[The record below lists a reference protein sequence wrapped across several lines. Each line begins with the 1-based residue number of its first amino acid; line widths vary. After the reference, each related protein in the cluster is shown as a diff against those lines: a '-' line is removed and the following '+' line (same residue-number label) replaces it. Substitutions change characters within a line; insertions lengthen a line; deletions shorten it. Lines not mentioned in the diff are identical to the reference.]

1 MKKRNFWQALTSK
14 QHFVVF
20 LMGISSGLP
29 YLLIGSTLRLWF
41 TNVGIDIKTIGAST
55 LVMLPY
61 TWKFIWAPILD
72 RYPLP
77 FLGRRRGW
85 IILFQA
91 ALAISFFLMGQV
103 SPDTQ
108 TVLMLRLATLCA
120 FFSASQDIIID
131 AYRREILPDEELGL
145 GSSLAVTGYRI
156 GMLFATSLAP
166 ILSSHIPWGQVYT
179 IMALI
184 MATCMMATL
193 FSDEPTI
200 EVYKPKSLYA
210 SVQEPLMD
218 FFFKPNLVLGG
229 IFLLALMTLKPMLFP
244 EVQIPIMDELINWGT
259 HPLAY
264 LLYAI
269 AAFFVTKGPIR
280 GVILFILLYKLGDS
294 MASGLFKTFYSNI
307 GYSNEDIGKVA
318 GPIGIWAAI
327 VGGIIGGSL
336 QMKIGLKKCL
346 WYFGI
351 LQALSTATFAI
362 LGFFAPSLIA
372 LGLVIF
378 FETFTSGLGTAAYS
392 SFMASLTNK
401 KFTATQYALLTSI
414 MSTPAIL
421 LGSRS
426 GYIKDSIGWNGFF
439 IFCALIAIP
448 GILMLL
454 KFDTWQRKE
463 V

>member
-1 MKKRNFWQALTSK
+1 MSKRNFWQALTSK

-72 RYPLP
+72 RYSLP

-85 IILFQA
+85 ILLSQA
-91 ALAISFFLMGQV
+91 LLAIGFFLMGQV

-108 TVLMLRLATLCA
+108 TVLMLRLATMCA

-131 AYRREILPDEELGL
+131 AYRREILPEEELGL

-166 ILSSHIPWGQVYT
+166 ILSAHIAWGQVYT
-179 IMALI
+179 VMAIIMAVCML
-184 MATCMMATL
+184 ATIFAN
-193 FSDEPTI
+193 EPVV
-200 EVYKPKSLYA
+200 ESYRPKSLYA
-210 SVQEPLMD
+210 SVQEPLND
-218 FFFKPNLVLGG
+218 FFFKPNFVLVF

-244 EVQIPIMDELINWGT
+244 DAQIFLFDDIIAMST
-259 HPLAY
+259 HPIAY
-264 LLYAI
+264 LMYAI
-269 AAFFVTKGPIR
+269 GAFFITKGNIR
-280 GVILFILLYKLGDS
+280 GVLLFILLYKLGDS
-294 MASGLFKTFYSNI
+294 MASGLFKTFYSQI
-307 GYSNEDIGKVA
+307 GYSNEDIGKIA

-327 VGGIIGGSL
+327 VGGIVGGSL

-351 LQALSTATFAI
+351 LQAASTATFAL
-362 LGFFAPSLIA
+362 LGYFAPSLLA
-372 LGLVIF
+372 LSMVIF
-378 FETFTSGLGTAAYS
+378 FETFTSGLGTAAYV

-439 IFCALIAIP
+439 VLCALIAVP

-463 V
+463 A